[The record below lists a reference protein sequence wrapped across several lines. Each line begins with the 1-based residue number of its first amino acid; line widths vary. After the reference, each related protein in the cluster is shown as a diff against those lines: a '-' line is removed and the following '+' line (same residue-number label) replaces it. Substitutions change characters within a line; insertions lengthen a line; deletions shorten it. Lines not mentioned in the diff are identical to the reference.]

1 MNRFSIMPR
10 KIIFFLFFC
19 VGKIHSQ
26 SGLYPDSIATKSLRI
41 SGLATNQ
48 KGMAVVQPNGKIT
61 NQSNFRLFIPAAS
74 FTPIDNTTAF
84 HNTGEYCYFD
94 IGTTYAGLIA
104 PLILPDSVIITEVS
118 LYMRVYGGTGQQIL
132 TLNKSDFAHVSW
144 GTPPPTAP
152 TNSIVATLSN
162 SLGPGDGGM
171 NTLTAALTEQVAY
184 TTTTGLPRKRS
195 YYLKLSNSSGV
206 WGSGMVFSAP
216 PTIPNRFYGVLV
228 TYKY

>member
-1 MNRFSIMPR
+1 MRR
-10 KIIFFLFFC
+10 KIIFFLFLC
-19 VGKIHSQ
+19 LGKIHAQ
-26 SGLYPDSIATKSLRI
+26 SGVYPDSIVTKSLRV

-61 NQSNFRLFIPAAS
+61 NQANFRLFIPAAS
-74 FTPIDNTTAF
+74 FTPIDYTTAF
-84 HNTGEYCYFD
+84 HNTGEYCYYD

-132 TLNKSDFAHVSW
+132 TLNKSEFAHVSW
-144 GTPPPTAP
+144 GSPPPAAP
-152 TNSIVATLSN
+152 TNSIAATLSGI
-162 SLGPGDGGM
+162 LGPGEGGM
-171 NTLTAALTEQVAY
+171 NTLTTTLTEQVTYATNY
-184 TTTTGLPRKRS
+184 FRKRS

-206 WGSGMVFSAP
+206 WGSGTVFGAP

-228 TYKY
+228 TYRY